1 MKTVISSDKNQANYG
16 VIGTTEFA
24 VFPENSDMPVPVKVD
39 TGADGSSVWA
49 TEVNE
54 QDGELSFVLF
64 GPSSAC
70 YTGKVFTTRSF
81 RLAKIK
87 NSFGDDEFRY
97 RVKLA
102 LVIAGKQ
109 YRASF
114 TLANRA
120 NNRFPVLIG
129 KRFLRNRFLVDVS
142 LHNVNTPVI
151 PSQNSVILLTSR
163 SDEATTNL
171 VKDMNSS
178 DGATIELCHYQDL
191 TYEITAEGKPRILL
205 PSGEDIA
212 AHPLV
217 YFKAYRRYPDHAVAI
232 AKYLQYR
239 HVRFIDYEVGN
250 ALSSTKLSEMFMLAI
265 GGVLVPPTCLNMDG
279 FRSIS
284 YEQLADKLGPEIV
297 LKDPASDRG
306 KNNYVVSNAVEF
318 AHAVK
323 RLEHIQT
330 VLVQKFIPNNG
341 FYRVLC
347 FGDEIVQVVHRT
359 TSGHKNA
366 LKRHLNKPYG
376 SSNATLIPVESA
388 NAEMI
393 SLALKAALTMGR
405 NIAGVDLIQDMNTG
419 IWYIIEVNYNPE
431 MLGGIDAKAKQQ
443 ALSKYLTREGA
454 SQ

>member
-1 MKTVISSDKNQANYG
+1 M
-16 VIGTTEFA
+16 
-24 VFPENSDMPVPVKVD
+24 
-39 TGADGSSVWA
+39 
-49 TEVNE
+49 
-54 QDGELSFVLF
+54 
-64 GPSSAC
+64 
-70 YTGKVFTTRSF
+70 
-81 RLAKIK
+81 
-87 NSFGDDEFRY
+87 
-97 RVKLA
+97 
-102 LVIAGKQ
+102 
-109 YRASF
+109 
-114 TLANRA
+114 
-120 NNRFPVLIG
+120 
-129 KRFLRNRFLVDVS
+129 
-142 LHNVNTPVI
+142 
-151 PSQNSVILLTSR
+151 
-163 SDEATTNL
+163 
-171 VKDMNSS
+171 
-178 DGATIELCHYQDL
+178 
-191 TYEITAEGKPRILL
+191 
-205 PSGEDIA
+205 
-212 AHPLV
+212 
-217 YFKAYRRYPDHAVAI
+217 
-232 AKYLQYR
+232 
-239 HVRFIDYEVGN
+239 
-250 ALSSTKLSEMFMLAI
+250 
-265 GGVLVPPTCLNMDG
+265 
-279 FRSIS
+279 
-284 YEQLADKLGPEIV
+284 
-297 LKDPASDRG
+297 
-306 KNNYVVSNAVEF
+306 SNAVEF